1 MARLKGLRKRK
12 LGLIVQK
19 FGGTSVADVER
30 MRNVARLVIA
40 EADRGNSVVTVVSAM
55 GVMTDD
61 LVNMIAEITDDPPAR
76 EMDMLLS
83 TGEQISIATLA
94 ITLHAM
100 GREAISLTGP
110 QVGIET
116 DSAHGKARILK
127 IADTRVREALAAGKI
142 VVVAGFQGTSRNMEI
157 TTLGRGGSDTTAV
170 ALAAALKADRCD
182 IYTDVDGVFTADPR
196 ILPEARRLDAI
207 TYDEMLEL
215 ASKGAKVLNSRAVE
229 LAKNF
234 SVPLRVL
241 NSMNPGPGTMV
252 VKEYKHM
259 EDFVVSGVTV
269 NEHEAQ
275 ISIIGVPDKPG
286 TAAKVFKTLGDADIA
301 VDMIIQ
307 NIGSDKVNDI
317 SFTVSEADFKRAK
330 EIAEQ
335 LVAEMGALE
344 VQTDDS
350 IAKLSVVGVGMK
362 SHSGVAGNM
371 FQALADAGI
380 NIQMVSTS
388 EICITCLIDVGEVRD
403 ALKALHKEFGLG
415 KAAQSVS
422 N

>member
-1 MARLKGLRKRK
+1 M
-12 LGLIVQK
+12 GLIVQK

-30 MRNVARLVIA
+30 MRNVAGHIIA

-100 GREAISLTGP
+100 GREAVSLTGP

-116 DSAHGKARILK
+116 DGAHGKARILK
-127 IADTRVREALAAGKI
+127 IADARVREALEAGKI
-142 VVVAGFQGTSRNMEI
+142 VIVAGFQGTSRDMEI

-182 IYTDVDGVFTADPR
+182 IYTDVDGVYTADPR

-215 ASKGAKVLNSRAVE
+215 ASKGAKVLNSRSVE

-252 VKEYKHM
+252 VKEYEHM

-286 TAAKVFKTLGDADIA
+286 MAAKVFKTLGDAGIA

-317 SFTVSEADFKRAK
+317 SFTVGEADFSRAK

-335 LVAEMGALE
+335 LVSEMGAIE

-388 EICITCLIDVGEVRD
+388 EICITCLIDVGQVRD

-415 KAAQSVS
+415 KTAQSVS